1 MIFTH
6 TSKSLYWFSS
16 CLNFL
21 LLKRIFHYQREFS
34 TLKKNFPLSKGFFHQ
49 KNFPLSKRIFHDQRV
64 FSTIEMNFSWSKC
77 IFPLLKNIHFSN
89 AEKNFSNIKLRKYS
103 LTIYY
108 LARFYYFLTLF
119 HIFIQKSGPIKIFQ
133 YSNIQKTWNFLIFF
147 DIDIITIYI
156 LIEVS
161 KNLCK
166 MQKNNFFFIK
176 INWIMK
182 SVPNFQKVYN
192 NIFNPMA
199 LQLLFH
205 WHPPYS

>member
-1 MIFTH
+1 
-6 TSKSLYWFSS
+6 
-16 CLNFL
+16 
-21 LLKRIFHYQREFS
+21 
-34 TLKKNFPLSKGFFHQ
+34 
-49 KNFPLSKRIFHDQRV
+49 
-64 FSTIEMNFSWSKC
+64 MNFSWSKC